1 MALEVGTRLGP
12 YEVTAQIGAGGMGE
26 VYRAHDTTLDRDV
39 AIKVLP
45 PNHLCSAFG
54 LVLSGLLCV
63 ATPCFAQP
71 GSWTPKADMPTPR
84 RNLSTSAV
92 AGTIYAIGGYERGFI
107 PSRTVEAYDPKTN
120 TWTKKA
126 DMPTPRFLLATSV
139 VDGKIYA
146 VGGGNL
152 EPGQLGLPTVE
163 EYDPMTDT
171 WTKRAD
177 MPTSRHGLSTCVVDG
192 KIYAISGYDGTNMAT
207 VEQYDPSSDTWTTK
221 ADLPTLRSHLAT
233 EVIDGKIY
241 AIGGWD
247 RRDGLDTV
255 FSSVAVYDPA
265 TDTWTKRADMPTPRW
280 SLASS
285 VVNGKIYVIG
295 GQTIA
300 DTGNRQGLQA
310 VEVYDPETDTWTQ
323 EVDMPTARRGL
334 SASLVDGKLY
344 AIGGGLPSQPP
355 QATVEEFVALSP
367 E

>member
-1 MALEVGTRLGP
+1 
-12 YEVTAQIGAGGMGE
+12 
-26 VYRAHDTTLDRDV
+26 
-39 AIKVLP
+39 VLS
-45 PNHLCSAFG
+45 PNHLCSALG

-63 ATPCFAQP
+63 ATACFAQQ
-71 GSWTPKADMPTPR
+71 GRWTPKADMPTPR
-84 RNLSTSAV
+84 WGLSTSAV
-92 AGTIYAIGGYERGFI
+92 AGTIYAIGGFERG
-107 PSRTVEAYDPKTN
+107 SALRTVEAYDPKTN

-126 DMPTPRFLLATSV
+126 DMPTPRSLLATSV

-171 WTKRAD
+171 WTTRVD
-177 MPTSRHGLSTCVVDG
+177 MPTPRHALSTCVVDG
-192 KIYAISGYDGTNMAT
+192 KIYAISGFDGTNMAT

-221 ADLPTLRSHLAT
+221 ADLPTLRSHLVT
-233 EVIDGKIY
+233 QVVGGKIY

-247 RRDGLDTV
+247 RRDRLVTV

-265 TDTWTKRADMPTPRW
+265 TDTWTKRADMPTPR
-280 SLASS
+280 SVAASS

-295 GQTIA
+295 GTTVVG
-300 DTGNRQGLQA
+300 TGNGHTLQT

-323 EVDMPTARRGL
+323 EVDMPTARGWL

-344 AIGGGLPSQPP
+344 AIGGGLGSGLRTSLPMEL
-355 QATVEEFVALSP
+355 ATVEEFVALSP